1 MSGKQVTVAVLIMG
15 VSVLAAS
22 AAAQDEK
29 NEVRASLALLSSATK
44 AFTAQTR
51 PPSILLFA
59 PATGSPSKSTTRA
72 DLLGTQVYAISVEVL
87 FLILMRTSS
96 PMAISFPPI
105 THRFL
110 SLPRSA

>member
-44 AFTAQTR
+44 AFTAQ
-51 PPSILLFA
+51 
-59 PATGSPSKSTTRA
+59 TGSPSKSTTRA